1 MNKRS
6 RKKQTKYEQITV
18 KSLKTIKEQ
27 NEKQVNKEKVK
38 HIMHNY
44 VKKS

>member
-1 MNKRS
+1 MNKGN
-6 RKKQTKYEQITV
+6 RKKQTKYEQINV

-27 NEKQVNKEKVK
+27 SEKQVNKEKVK
-38 HIMHNY
+38 PIIHKH